1 MRLRSTLIITIATL
15 AFLVGACASDDPE
28 VVEVIK
34 EVVVEKEV
42 VKEVEVPGETVVV
55 EKEVVREVEVP
66 GETVVVEKEVIK
78 EVEVPGET
86 VVVEKE
92 VVKEVEV
99 VATPASAAPPA
110 MEPVYSGQVTVMTNN
125 FGAERFDSVYGST
138 GKDIKD
144 IAGHLVSRDLLDGA
158 SVTVP
163 GIASR
168 WELSDDGLTTTF
180 TIRRGVKFHDGTE
193 LTAEDAAWSLQHCM
207 GPEAKDHIT
216 NAVCIGYS
224 SNMERIE
231 QLTIDQ
237 VRVVSTVPIPEM
249 WGYGSKGS
257 GGHMVGRVIPK
268 RDTLWDEE
276 EAQAYDRNPI
286 GAGLIKL
293 VEHRQGESMT
303 FERFEDYYYQPAN
316 GFPTDHRLQFSLFK
330 VVAAPDVSTR
340 IAALRAGEADF
351 GRVSLD
357 AAPQI
362 EAGGGRMMYSP
373 QALAF
378 EVQQWGC
385 FNPQVPCHDKRVR
398 QALSYAIDKEL
409 IRDELYGGTD
419 VMHAKGW
426 SVVGPST
433 IGYSPELDPFPFD
446 PEKARELLADA
457 GYPGGEGFGE
467 YIINV
472 PLGSL
477 PLKSESGQLVGE
489 MLRENLGLDVEVKV
503 WDGGVHWNNLKS
515 DPRSYDGQ
523 LMWTENDGRTDA
535 AGSNKFWYLNYQD
548 RMDDPPLQALHNNP
562 ELERLGQFALTQI
575 GREGEQEAFNTWYRA
590 LHDEQYNMAIGY
602 INDPWGVGPRI
613 ATWEPWPA
621 SEHLSA
627 LHTITLKK

>member
-1 MRLRSTLIITIATL
+1 MRLRSTLIITIAMF
-15 AFLVGACASDDPE
+15 AFLVGACASDPE

-42 VKEVEVPGETVVV
+42 VK
-55 EKEVVREVEVP
+55 EVEVP

-99 VATPASAAPPA
+99 PGETVVVEKEVVKEVEVVATPAPAAPPA

-158 SVTVP
+158 SLTVP

-316 GFPTDHRLQFSLFK
+316 GFPTDHRLQFSLYK
-330 VVAAPDVSTR
+330 VVAAPDASTR
-340 IAALRAGEADF
+340 IAALRAGDADF

-357 AAPQI
+357 AASQI

-446 PEKARELLADA
+446 PEKARQLLAEA

-489 MLRENLGLDVEVKV
+489 MLRENLGLDVDVKV

-548 RMDDPPLQALHNNP
+548 RMDDPPLQALHDNP

>member
-1 MRLRSTLIITIATL
+1 MRLRSTLIITIAMF
-15 AFLVGACASDDPE
+15 AFLLGACASDPE

-42 VKEVEVPGETVVV
+42 VK
-55 EKEVVREVEVP
+55 EVEVP

-99 VATPASAAPPA
+99 PGETVVVEKEVVKEVEVVATPAPAAPPA

-158 SVTVP
+158 SLTVP

-330 VVAAPDVSTR
+330 VVAAPDASTR
-340 IAALRAGEADF
+340 IAALRAGDADF

-446 PEKARELLADA
+446 PEKARQLLAEA

-489 MLRENLGLDVEVKV
+489 MLRENLGLDVDVKV

>member
-1 MRLRSTLIITIATL
+1 MRLRLALIITIATFV
-15 AFLVGACASDDPE
+15 FLVGACASDPE

-55 EKEVVREVEVP
+55 EKEVVKEVEVP
-66 GETVVVEKEVIK
+66 GETVVVEKEVVK

-99 VATPASAAPPA
+99 VATPAPAAPPA

-138 GKDIKD
+138 GKEIKD
-144 IAGHLVSRDLLDGA
+144 IAGYLVGRDLVDGA
-158 SVTVP
+158 SLTVP
-163 GIASR
+163 GIASA

-193 LTAEDAAWSLQHCM
+193 LTAEDVAWSLQHCM
-207 GPEAKDHIT
+207 GPEAKDNIT

-224 SNMERIE
+224 SNMELIE

-303 FERFEDYYYQPAN
+303 FERFEDYYHQPAN
-316 GFPTDHRLQFSLFK
+316 GFPTDHRLQFSLYK
-330 VVAAPDVSTR
+330 VVAAPDASTR
-340 IAALRAGEADF
+340 IAALRAGEVDF

-362 EAGGGRMMYSP
+362 EAGGGRMIYSP
-373 QALAF
+373 QSLAF

-446 PEKARELLADA
+446 PEKAQELLADA
-457 GYPGGEGFGE
+457 GYPGGEGFGK

-548 RMDDPPLQALHNNP
+548 RMDDPPLQALHNDP
-562 ELERLGQFALTQI
+562 ELERLGQYALTQI

-590 LHDEQYNMAIGY
+590 LHEEHYNMAIGY

-613 ATWEPWPA
+613 ANWEPWPA

-627 LHTITLKK
+627 LHTITVKN

>member
-1 MRLRSTLIITIATL
+1 MRLRSTLIITIAMF
-15 AFLVGACASDDPE
+15 AFLVGACASDPE

-55 EKEVVREVEVP
+55 EKEVIKEVEVP
-66 GETVVVEKEVIK
+66 GETVVVEKEVVK

-158 SVTVP
+158 SLTVP

-330 VVAAPDVSTR
+330 VVAAPDASTR
-340 IAALRAGEADF
+340 IAALRAGDADF

-357 AAPQI
+357 AASQI

-446 PEKARELLADA
+446 PEKARQLLADA

-548 RMDDPPLQALHNNP
+548 RMDDPPLQALHDNP

>member
-1 MRLRSTLIITIATL
+1 MRLRSTLIITIAMF
-15 AFLVGACASDDPE
+15 AFLVGACASDPE

-42 VKEVEVPGETVVV
+42 VK
-55 EKEVVREVEVP
+55 EVEVP

-99 VATPASAAPPA
+99 PGETVVVEKEVVKEVEVVATPAPAAPPA

-158 SVTVP
+158 SLTVP

-330 VVAAPDVSTR
+330 VVAAPDASTR
-340 IAALRAGEADF
+340 IAALRAGDADF

-357 AAPQI
+357 AASQI

-446 PEKARELLADA
+446 PEKARQLLADA

-489 MLRENLGLDVEVKV
+489 MLRENLGLDVDVKV

-548 RMDDPPLQALHNNP
+548 RMDDPPLQALHDNP

>member
-15 AFLVGACASDDPE
+15 AFLVGACASDPE

-55 EKEVVREVEVP
+55 EKEVIKEVEVP
-66 GETVVVEKEVIK
+66 GETVVVEKEVVK

-330 VVAAPDVSTR
+330 VVAAPDASTR
-340 IAALRAGEADF
+340 IAALRAGEVDF

-446 PEKARELLADA
+446 PEKARQLLADA

>member
-1 MRLRSTLIITIATL
+1 MRLRLTLIITIATF
-15 AFLVGACASDDPE
+15 AFLVGACAGETE
-28 VVEVIK
+28 VVEVTK

-42 VKEVEVPGETVVV
+42 IKEVEVPGETVVV
-55 EKEVVREVEVP
+55 EKEVVKEVEVP

-92 VVKEVEV
+92 VIKEVEVVKEV
-99 VATPASAAPPA
+99 VATPAPA
-110 MEPVYSGQVTVMTNN
+110 MEMVFSGQVTVMTNN
-125 FGAERFDSVYGST
+125 FGSERFDSVYGSA

-168 WELSDDGLTTTF
+168 WELSDDGLITTF

-207 GPEAKDHIT
+207 GPEAKDNIT

-237 VRVVSTVPIPEM
+237 VQVVSTVPIPEM

-316 GFPTDHRLQFSLFK
+316 GFPTDHRLQFNLYK
-330 VVAAPDVSTR
+330 VVAAPDASTR
-340 IAALRAGEADF
+340 IAALRAGEVDF

-357 AAPQI
+357 AASQI

-385 FNPQVPCHDKRVR
+385 FNPDVPCHDKRVR

-446 PEKARELLADA
+446 PEKAQQLLADA
-457 GYPGGEGFGE
+457 GYPGGEGFGK

-548 RMDDPPLQALHNNP
+548 RMDEPPLQALHNDP
-562 ELERLGQFALTQI
+562 ELERLGQYALTQI
-575 GREGEQEAFNTWYRA
+575 GREEEQEAFNTWYRA
-590 LHDEQYNMAIGY
+590 LHEEHYNMAIGY

-627 LHTITLKK
+627 LHTITLTK